1 MNDFETLATTLG
13 QLREQD
19 LQGVANL
26 VRTQLALERTVENLE
41 EQLKK
46 AKEELRQVAEDLLP
60 SALEEYGLRE
70 LRMADGSI
78 VSTATFYGASIP
90 KERTAE
96 AFHWLRN
103 NAFGDLIKNT
113 VSVSFGRDEDKAAQK
128 LIGDL
133 SDRGFNTSQKEWV
146 EPMTL
151 KAFVKEQLEAGRDM
165 PTDLFGVFI
174 GKRAKI
180 KGK

>member
-1 MNDFETLATTLG
+1 MNDFEATATALG
-13 QLREQD
+13 QLRED
-19 LQGVANL
+19 ELRGVANL
-26 VRTQLALERTVENLE
+26 VRAQLELEHKVDGLE
-41 EQLKK
+41 EQLKQ
-46 AKEELRQVAEDLLP
+46 AKEELRKVAEDLLP

-90 KERTAE
+90 KDRTIE
-96 AFHWLRN
+96 AFNWLRN
-103 NAFGDLIKNT
+103 NTFGDLIKNT
-113 VSVSFGRDEDKAAQK
+113 VSVSFGRDEDKNAQK
-128 LIGDL
+128 LIEDL

-151 KAFVKEQLEAGRDM
+151 KAFVKEQLEAGRDV
-165 PTDLFGVFI
+165 PTDLFGIFI